1 MRSTYL
7 NDETR
12 ATPLRSVPNHF
23 SQARRLIEHLAE
35 YPDSVTS
42 DVAKTCAIGNISDVA
57 RKVNPIL
64 FEHNLFISCRRP
76 VIPIK
81 NRFGEVSKSNM
92 FLWGIYRLPAEPQ
105 NSLELPEQL
114 NESKQ

>member
-1 MRSTYL
+1 MRSIYL

-12 ATPLRSVPNHF
+12 ATLLRSVPNDF

-64 FEHNLFISCRRP
+64 FKHNLFISCKRP
-76 VIPIK
+76 VMPIR
-81 NRFGEVSKSNM
+81 NRFGELSNM
-92 FLWGIYRLPAEPQ
+92 FLWGIYKLPPEPQ
-105 NSLELPEQL
+105 NSLDL
-114 NESKQ
+114 ESSAQNN